1 MSFNCSIVLRDL
13 DINCNNVVTG
23 GIKKVIVG
31 LQRDLDISLDPNDET
46 RVTSVALANHVNFDH
61 NTKDSYTVFN
71 ESKSISN
78 GLGVVN
84 TQIEIQIPVLN
95 NKLNIIDLMSRRE
108 DLVCIMKHNNG
119 TVTISGWM
127 DGLTMNYEATSGVS
141 KAEKSVI
148 NLSLVSTSWISSLT
162 VNDTSVF
169 ADPTI
174 LD

>member
-23 GIKKVIVG
+23 GIEKVIVG
-31 LQRDLDISLDPNDET
+31 LQRDLDITLDTNDET
-46 RVTSVALANHVNFDH
+46 RVQVVDFANHVNFEH
-61 NTKDSYTVFN
+61 NTKDGFTVFN
-71 ESKSISN
+71 ENKSITN

-84 TQIEIQIPVLN
+84 TEIQIQIPVLN

-119 TVTISGWM
+119 SVTISGWM
-127 DGLTMNYEATSGVS
+127 DGLTMNYEATSGTS
-141 KAEKSVI
+141 KVDKSVV
-148 NLSLVSTSWISSLT
+148 NLTLVSTSWISSLT

-169 ADPTI
+169 SDPTI
-174 LD
+174 LE

>member
-31 LQRDLDISLDPNDET
+31 LQRDLDVTLDPNDET
-46 RVTSVALANHVNFDH
+46 RVQNVDFANHVNFEH
-61 NTKDSYTVFN
+61 NSRDSFTVFN
-71 ESKSISN
+71 ETKSTNN

-84 TQIEIQIPVLN
+84 TEIQIQIPALN
-95 NKLNIIDLMSRRE
+95 SKLNIIDLMSRRE

-119 TVTISGWM
+119 SVTISGWM
-127 DGLTMNYEATSGVS
+127 DGLTMNYDALSGTS
-141 KAEKSVI
+141 KQEKSVI
-148 NLSLVSTSWISSLT
+148 NLTLVSTSWIASLT

-169 ADPTI
+169 SDPTI
-174 LD
+174 LE

>member
-13 DINCNNVVTG
+13 DINCNNLVTG
-23 GIKKVIVG
+23 GVKKIILG
-31 LQRDLDISLDPNDET
+31 LQRDLSVTLDPNDET
-46 RVTSVALANHVNFDH
+46 RVTSVDLQNHVDFDH
-61 NTKDSYTVFN
+61 NTRDNITLFS
-71 ESKSISN
+71 ESKSTSN

-84 TQIEIQIPVLN
+84 TEITIQIPVLN

-119 TVTISGWM
+119 AVTISGWM
-127 DGLTMNYEATSGVS
+127 DGLTMNYEATSGAS
-141 KAEKSVI
+141 RAEKSVV

-162 VNDTSVF
+162 INDTSPF